1 MTNEQPRFTVVIT
14 DEGEPFAIN
23 DNAAGETLLMP
34 FGPRESYLESLCELL
49 NTAAEFHSDPENEI
63 TALFLD
69 VKRGSLND
77 NQRELL
83 RLIASDIGK
92 MLVRAC
98 DDMRPD
104 SVNLKTRF
112 DVAYERWPE
121 NRPERLEIKIIADLE
136 YDESEASDGRE

>member
-1 MTNEQPRFTVVIT
+1 MTNEQPRFTVVI
-14 DEGEPFAIN
+14 
-23 DNAAGETLLMP
+23 AGEGKSFSIRDNITGDFIEPLGSGEWLVKPLL
-34 FGPRESYLESLCELL
+34 ELL
-49 NTAAEFHSDPENEI
+49 NTAAEFHGDPESEVI
-63 TALFLD
+63 ALLLE
-69 VKRGSLND
+69 VKKGALNN
-77 NQRELL
+77 NQHELL